1 MKKGNIFALLLF
13 LGAVAAVFT
22 LKTPQTRA
30 IQTNV
35 LTFLSPFIRGS
46 ALAEEQFKSATN
58 TPIDPAQLQRE
69 YNNLRQEAEGLR
81 IIAQKYNQVLQE
93 NNKFRSMLNYR
104 QQSEYKLTAA
114 RVLRRSASNW
124 WSTLIIDKG
133 ALDGITTDC
142 PVITDIGL
150 VGKTG
155 KIGSR
160 SAEVILLTDEECRV
174 AARIEGT
181 QFKGILNGERGDF
194 DSRPNLHLRFLDR
207 TINITPGTNVYSTG
221 DGGVFPPQLL
231 LGKVKSF
238 EAKDVSGE
246 AIVDSAVNFNLLE
259 DVFVVHTD
267 SMPPSV
273 PTAIPVAE

>member
-1 MKKGNIFALLLF
+1 MKKGNIIALLLF
-13 LGAVAAVFT
+13 LAAVAAVFT

-30 IQTNV
+30 IQTSVMN
-35 LTFLSPFIRGS
+35 FLSPFIRGS

-58 TPIDPAQLQRE
+58 TPSDPAQLQRE

-93 NNKFRSMLNYR
+93 NNKFRAMLNYR

-124 WSTLIIDKG
+124 WSTLVIDKG
-133 ALDGITTDC
+133 ALDGLVTDS

-155 KIGSR
+155 KIAAHT
-160 SAEVILLTDEECRV
+160 AEVILLTDEECRV

-181 QFKGILNGERGDF
+181 QFKGILSGERGDF
-194 DSRPNLHLRFLDR
+194 ESRPNLYLRFLDP
-207 TINITPGTNVYSTG
+207 TLTVTPGTNVYSTG

-238 EAKDVSGE
+238 QAKDVSGE

-259 DVFVVHTD
+259 DVFVVHVD
-267 SMPPSV
+267 SMPSSV
-273 PTAIPVAE
+273 PSAIPVAE